1 MKLKLPVQQFEP
13 PVEQPL
19 TEARIT
25 GGMNSYLDPAD
36 IPNSQATV
44 LANARTSADFTR
56 RAPGVFGLAG
66 ADLFLLLQ
74 EVGSNIVG
82 PFVRLEDGNGIYLEP
97 NIGPDGKPVLMFT
110 QWNRFDGTTVLIR
123 FSEDRLD
130 RYSSGTWSQI
140 TGTLNGTAKD
150 GIRFVQTADA
160 SNDYFIF
167 TNNGADKIQQ
177 INSGATSF
185 SALSSSTTINTK
197 YKYICAFFNRIVGA
211 NRAASSSSP
220 SSSANPVLI
229 GWSGDF
235 NFTEWNPAND
245 ISAGSTPLVEAQSDY
260 ADPIT
265 GLFGF
270 ASVMLILRER
280 SLWTATKRPV
290 ASNPFAF
297 QAAFPYVGCDT
308 PSSAVQTRNGIVWYD
323 YRTNQVYSYEVGSSP
338 QPIGNPIK
346 NTLFDSITDRD
357 LVWGSYDPAT
367 NTYYLTVPSTTTTNS
382 RIFLFNFNTGS
393 WSYDD
398 REGAYGFY
406 PVDGG
411 PGRLNYDQIT
421 GTYAQLTAGVADYNA
436 IGITAATPTVN
447 YIGYSNGAI
456 RYEIEFDRNSQTFNW
471 TSKVYRLPADD
482 MMIARLMV
490 LFEPI
495 RSGAFTV
502 QYKKNNGNWVNYRD
516 VYFEAIDGR
525 TREYFTKL
533 VRANEYQ
540 WRIISGAGDFKLLE
554 YKIDISASKE
564 DKSQ

>member
-1 MKLKLPVQQFEP
+1 MKLRLPVVQIEP
-13 PVEQPL
+13 PIEQPL

-25 GGMNSYLDPAD
+25 GGMNTYIDPAD
-36 IPNSQATV
+36 IPNSQATI
-44 LANARTSADFTR
+44 LANARTSADYTK
-56 RAPGVFGLAG
+56 RAPGTVTLPGT
-66 ADLFLLLQ
+66 D
-74 EVGSNIVG
+74 
-82 PFVRLEDGNGIYLEP
+82 
-97 NIGPDGKPVLMFT
+97 PDTKPVLMFT
-110 QWNRFDGTTVLIR
+110 QWDRFDGTTIQIR

-130 RYSSGTWSQI
+130 KYSAGTWSQI

-177 INSGATSF
+177 INSTATSF
-185 SALSSSTTINTK
+185 SALSSSTAINTK
-197 YKYICAFFNRIVGA
+197 YRYICAFFNRIVGA
-211 NRAASSSSP
+211 NRVASAASPISA
-220 SSSANPVLI
+220 ANPVLI

-323 YRTNQVYSYEVGSSP
+323 YRTNQVYTYEVGSSP
-338 QPIGNPIK
+338 QPIGDPIK
-346 NTLFDSITDRD
+346 NTIFNSITDRD
-357 LVWGSYDPAT
+357 LVWGSFDPVE
-367 NTYYLTVPSTTTTNS
+367 NTYYLTVPSTTTTNA
-382 RIFLFNFNTGS
+382 RIFLFNFSTGS

-398 REGAYGFY
+398 RENAYGFY

-411 PGRLNYDQIT
+411 PGRLNYDQLT
-421 GTYAQLTAGVADYNA
+421 GTYAQLTAAVANYNA
-436 IGITAATPTVN
+436 IGLTAATPTLN
-447 YIGYSNGAI
+447 YIGYSNGVI
-456 RYEIEFDRNSQTFNW
+456 RYESNIDAGSQEFSW
-471 TSKVYRLPADD
+471 TSKIYRLPAND
-482 MMIARLMV
+482 MMISRLMI

-495 RSGAFTV
+495 RTGALTV
-502 QYKKNNGNWVNYRD
+502 QYSRNGGAWTTYRT
-516 VYFEAIDGR
+516 VSFTSVDGR
-525 TREYFTKL
+525 TRQYFTKL

-540 WRIISGAGDFKLLE
+540 WRITSSSGDFKLLE
-554 YKIDISASKE
+554 YKIDISTSAE
-564 DKSQ
+564 DKTQ

>member
-1 MKLKLPVQQFEP
+1 MKPRLPVLQIEP
-13 PVEQPL
+13 PIEQPL
-19 TEARIT
+19 MEARIT
-25 GGMNSYLDPAD
+25 GGMNTYIDPAD
-36 IPNSQATV
+36 IPNSQAEV
-44 LANARTSADFTR
+44 LSNARTVADYTK
-56 RAPGVFGLAG
+56 RAPGVVTLPGT
-66 ADLFLLLQ
+66 D
-74 EVGSNIVG
+74 
-82 PFVRLEDGNGIYLEP
+82 
-97 NIGPDGKPVLMFT
+97 PDIKPVLMFT
-110 QWNRFDGTTVLIR
+110 QWDRFDGTTIQIR

-130 RYSSGTWSQI
+130 KYSAGTWSQI

-177 INSGATSF
+177 INSTATSF
-185 SALSSSTTINTK
+185 AALSSSTTINTK
-197 YKYICAFFNRIVGA
+197 YRYICAFFNRIVGA
-211 NRAASSSSP
+211 NRVASAASPVSA
-220 SSSANPVLI
+220 ANPVLI

-245 ISAGSTPLVEAQSDY
+245 LSAGSTPLVEAQSDY

-323 YRTNQVYSYEVGSSP
+323 YRTNQVYTYEVGSSP
-338 QPIGNPIK
+338 QPIGDPIK
-346 NTLFDSITDRD
+346 NTIFASITDRD
-357 LVWGSYDPAT
+357 LVWGSFDPVQ
-367 NTYYLTVPSTTTTNS
+367 NTYYLTVPSTTTTNA
-382 RIFLFNFNTGS
+382 RIFLFNFSTGS

-398 REGAYGFY
+398 RENAYGFY

-421 GTYAQLTAGVADYNA
+421 GTYAQLTAAVTNYNS
-436 IGITAATPTVN
+436 IGLTAATPTLN
-447 YIGYSNGAI
+447 YIGYSTGVI
-456 RYEIEFDRNSQTFNW
+456 QYESEIDSGSQQFNW
-471 TSKVYRLPADD
+471 TSKIYRLPSND
-482 MMIARLMV
+482 MMVSRLMI

-495 RSGAFTV
+495 RTGSFVVEYKRNGGSWNTYRTISFTGV
-502 QYKKNNGNWVNYRD
+502 
-516 VYFEAIDGR
+516 DGR
-525 TREYFTKL
+525 TRQYFTKL

-540 WRIISGAGDFKLLE
+540 WRITSSSGNFKLLE
-554 YKIDISASKE
+554 YKLDISLSSE
-564 DKSQ
+564 DKTQ